1 VNDPAVNDPAVYG
14 PAGNEIGCVVIGR
27 NEARRLRQC
36 LQSVLAGC
44 TRVVYVDSGSTDGS
58 VSIARALGVPVL
70 ELDPSRPFSAAR
82 ARNEGLA
89 RLISDHGDRVA
100 FVQFVDGDCRLE
112 AGWLDA
118 GARALR
124 GDRDLGVVAGV
135 AREETPSASVFNRL
149 CDIELDVPADAAT
162 ECGGVAMMRVDAVR
176 ALGGYDLALPAGE
189 EPDLCLRLR
198 RAGWRIRRLHAP
210 MMRHH
215 LAMVSWRQ
223 WWARN
228 ARAGR
233 AYLDGWRKHRREP
246 GRFRR
251 REVARIL
258 FWGGAVPL
266 VALAA
271 ILACGS
277 IGALALCTY
286 LIPASG
292 AWRWAR
298 RRGRSRRDGLLY
310 AGACVAGKLPE
321 FCGVVQ
327 SFWRGL
333 RRTHRAA

>member
-1 VNDPAVNDPAVYG
+1 
-14 PAGNEIGCVVIGR
+14 
-27 NEARRLRQC
+27 
-36 LQSVLAGC
+36 
-44 TRVVYVDSGSTDGS
+44 
-58 VSIARALGVPVL
+58 
-70 ELDPSRPFSAAR
+70 
-82 ARNEGLA
+82 
-89 RLISDHGDRVA
+89 
-100 FVQFVDGDCRLE
+100 
-112 AGWLDA
+112 
-118 GARALR
+118 
-124 GDRDLGVVAGV
+124 
-135 AREETPSASVFNRL
+135 
-149 CDIELDVPADAAT
+149 
-162 ECGGVAMMRVDAVR
+162 MMRVLAV
-176 ALGGYDLALPAGE
+176 LGVGGYDLTLSAGE

-198 RAGWRIRRLHAP
+198 RAGWRIHRLRAP

-246 GRFRR
+246 WQFRR

-266 VALAA
+266 LALAA

-277 IGALALCTY
+277 TGALALCAY
-286 LIPASG
+286 LIPAAG

-310 AGACVAGKLPE
+310 AGACVACKLPE
-321 FCGVVQ
+321 FCGMVQ

-333 RRTHRAA
+333 RRMRRAARRVA